1 MLLSSAKVEVKC
13 YWLSDCI
20 RFLTVPLVINICSVS
35 SSHILEAEMP
45 QFFLIPVRTV
55 SMVMQ
60 FMYHIMTMY
69 KWQIC
74 WCISQSSGGYWW

>member
-20 RFLTVPLVINICSVS
+20 WFLTVPLVINICSVS

-45 QFFLIPVRTV
+45 HFYWYQFGQLV
-55 SMVMQ
+55 
-60 FMYHIMTMY
+60 
-69 KWQIC
+69 W
-74 WCISQSSGGYWW
+74 WCSLCTI